1 MMMPVSASMDRCALN
16 PSWRR
21 DTVLCACRACAS
33 TVLMTQSR
41 ATRCAM
47 RNAPVGAI
55 RALDRFDVLARDQG
69 QQRQRLG
76 RLGPM
81 LGLGQAAEQPV
92 RVTDQ
97 RLDELLAGLL
107 LIPGDPRLPG
117 VP

>member
-1 MMMPVSASMDRCALN
+1 MRLEPVLAAGHGLVRVPGLRVDRADDPVPDDAL
-16 PSWRR
+16 R
-21 DTVLCACRACAS
+21 D
-33 TVLMTQSR
+33 
-41 ATRCAM
+41 
-47 RNAPVGAI
+47 APVGAI